1 MIILDFDSVV
11 NNNTIDMSNIGNTGH
26 DNIYN
31 RNRHSVYCLRY
42 HLVVV
47 TKYRHPVI
55 DGRIRERLLEITGE
69 TFRKWK
75 CNVISAEG
83 SQDHLHVYFSA
94 PPQLRLSDLV
104 NNYKTVSARLIRKE
118 FASELAPYYW
128 KPFFWSRS
136 YFLST
141 VSEVDDKTIRNY
153 IENQNKDDAP

>member
-1 MIILDFDSVV
+1 M
-11 NNNTIDMSNIGNTGH
+11 
-26 DNIYN
+26 
-31 RNRHSVYCLRY
+31 LRY

-55 DGRIRERLLEITGE
+55 NGRIRERLLEITGE

-83 SQDHLHVYFSA
+83 SLD
-94 PPQLRLSDLV
+94 
-104 NNYKTVSARLIRKE
+104 
-118 FASELAPYYW
+118 ASELAPYYRE
-128 KPFFWSRS
+128 PFFWSRS

-153 IENQNKDDAP
+153 IENQNKDDAT

>member
-1 MIILDFDSVV
+1 M
-11 NNNTIDMSNIGNTGH
+11 
-26 DNIYN
+26 
-31 RNRHSVYCLRY
+31 
-42 HLVVV
+42 
-47 TKYRHPVI
+47 
-55 DGRIRERLLEITGE
+55 DGRIRERLLEMTGE

-94 PPQLRLSDLV
+94 LPQVRLSDLV

-118 FASELAPYYW
+118 FTSELAPYCW

-141 VSEVDDKTIRNY
+141 VSEVDDRTIRNH
-153 IENQNKDDAP
+153 IENRNKDDVP

>member
-1 MIILDFDSVV
+1 MK
-11 NNNTIDMSNIGNTGH
+11 NIENTGY

-31 RNRHSVYCLRY
+31 RNRHSIYCLRY

-55 DGRIRERLLEITGE
+55 NGRIRERLLEITGE

-83 SQDHLHVYFSA
+83 SLDYLHVYFSA
-94 PPQLRLSDLV
+94 PPQVRLSDLV

-118 FASELAPYYW
+118 FASELEPYYW

>member
-1 MIILDFDSVV
+1 
-11 NNNTIDMSNIGNTGH
+11 MSNIGNTGH

-83 SQDHLHVYFSA
+83 SQDHLHVYFSS
-94 PPQLRLSDLV
+94 PPQVRLSDLV

-141 VSEVDDKTIRNY
+141 VSKVDDKTIRNY
-153 IENQNKDDAP
+153 IENQNKDDAT

>member
-1 MIILDFDSVV
+1 M
-11 NNNTIDMSNIGNTGH
+11 
-26 DNIYN
+26 
-31 RNRHSVYCLRY
+31 
-42 HLVVV
+42 
-47 TKYRHPVI
+47 
-55 DGRIRERLLEITGE
+55 
-69 TFRKWK
+69 
-75 CNVISAEG
+75 
-83 SQDHLHVYFSA
+83 YFSA
-94 PPQLRLSDLV
+94 PPQVRLSDLV

>member
-1 MIILDFDSVV
+1 
-11 NNNTIDMSNIGNTGH
+11 MSNIGNTE
-26 DNIYN
+26 YN
-31 RNRHSVYCLRY
+31 NNYNKNRHSVYLLRY

-55 DGRIRERLLEITGE
+55 NGRIRERLLEITGE

-83 SQDHLHVYFSA
+83 SLDYLHVYFSA
-94 PPQLRLSDLV
+94 PPQVRLSDLV

>member
-1 MIILDFDSVV
+1 M
-11 NNNTIDMSNIGNTGH
+11 IDMSDIGNTGY
-26 DNIYN
+26 DNNYN
-31 RNRHSVYCLRY
+31 KNRHSVYLLRY
-42 HLVVV
+42 HLVVA

-55 DGRIRERLLEITGE
+55 DGRIRERLLEITRQ
-69 TFRKWK
+69 TFGKWK
-75 CNVISAEG
+75 CDVISVEG
-83 SQDHLHVYFSA
+83 SQDHLHVCFSA
-94 PPQLRLSDLV
+94 PPQVRLSDLV

-153 IENQNKDDAP
+153 IENQDKDAAP

>member
-1 MIILDFDSVV
+1 MD
-11 NNNTIDMSNIGNTGH
+11 NMGNTESSNVY
-26 DNIYN
+26 D
-31 RNRHSVYCLRY
+31 RNRHSVYFLRY
-42 HLVVV
+42 HLAVA

-55 DGRIRERLLEITGE
+55 DGRIRERQLEITGE

-94 PPQLRLSDLV
+94 PPQVRLSDLV
-104 NNYKTVSARLIRKE
+104 NNFKTVSARLIRKE
-118 FASELAPYYW
+118 FASELVPYYW

-141 VSEVDDKTIRNY
+141 VSVVGTVSPRSHLDTACLV
-153 IENQNKDDAP
+153 IESLSANSSWESPFHFLSS